1 MTIHY
6 NNSNVRRQDRLLE
19 QEKAIRLLENGEYG
33 ILSMQAP
40 EGGGY
45 GIPINYVW
53 DGKNSIYLHCA
64 PEGKK
69 LRCIESS
76 PEVSFCIVGRTQV
89 IPGKFTTAY
98 ESIILSCRV
107 ERLFS
112 QEERWQALDCFLNK
126 YSPENKTT
134 GMKYAEKSFD
144 RTGIIRLEILSMSGK
159 CKRVVF

>member
-76 PEVSFCIVGRTQV
+76 QRYHFVLWVAR
-89 IPGKFTTAY
+89 K
-98 ESIILSCRV
+98 
-107 ERLFS
+107 
-112 QEERWQALDCFLNK
+112 
-126 YSPENKTT
+126 
-134 GMKYAEKSFD
+134 
-144 RTGIIRLEILSMSGK
+144 
-159 CKRVVF
+159 